1 MKKIFTLVCVLMLGM
16 GFAQAQVHQG
26 ETAVGVNLL
35 YGSEIESMGV
45 GARFQYGVLDK
56 LRGEVGFN
64 YFFEKDHVTWWDV
77 NLNAH
82 YLFSF
87 WNDKL
92 VVYPVAGLIYSMKTK
107 RNEEKRETKEETVDG
122 QVIQKEIITP
132 AYKDEENHVGLNLG
146 AGIEYEIN
154 EHFGVNFEYRH
165 SIMRKND
172 QGVFAAGINYKF

>member
-35 YGSEIESMGV
+35 YGSQIDNLGV

-56 LRGEVGFN
+56 LRAEIGFN
-64 YFFEKDHVTWWDV
+64 YFFEKHQATWWDV

-87 WNDKL
+87 WNDQL
-92 VVYPVAGLIYSMKTK
+92 VVYPVAGLIYSMKTGY
-107 RNEEKRETKEETVDG
+107 ETHTRVETDNDG
-122 QVIQKEIITP
+122 NQKQIEIRD
-132 AYKDEENHVGLNLG
+132 KDEYNHIGLNLG

-165 SIMRKND
+165 SIMREND
-172 QGVFAAGINYKF
+172 QGIFAAGINYKF